1 MRGGYPTCPLVAMHV
16 SGGSEERAV
25 SEPIVV
31 PGSSEYRSADE
42 HPVVTIGNFDGVHRG
57 HRALVCAAVD
67 QAERL
72 GVPACVYT
80 FDPAPRDVLRP
91 GNPVPRIQTLSDKI
105 SLLGTLGVHHVVVEP
120 FTREFGRHG
129 GQWFA
134 EEVLTRRLGASA
146 VVVGW
151 DFRFG
156 AGREGTVDALR
167 DWMSVQVTQ
176 VSALE
181 SDDGVIS
188 SSRIRQALA
197 DGRVE
202 EAALLLARPHCTQ
215 GTVVHGNARGRT
227 LGVRTA
233 NLAEVTGLIPA
244 DGVYAVTADVAD
256 HSYKAVANIGSRPT
270 FPGAGRSVE
279 VHLLDVDADVYNA
292 SMTVHWHHR
301 LRDEQTFDTPAALV
315 AQIKDDIVAARALL
329 T

>member
-1 MRGGYPTCPLVAMHV
+1 M
-16 SGGSEERAV
+16 

-31 PGSSEYRSADE
+31 PGSSAYRSPNE

-57 HRALVCAAVD
+57 HRVLVAAAVKH
-67 QAERL
+67 ATAL

-91 GNPVPRIQTLSDKI
+91 GNPVPRIQTLADKI
-105 SLLGTLGVHHVVVEP
+105 RLLGTLGVDCVVVEP

-129 GQWFA
+129 GKWFA

-167 DWMSVQVTQ
+167 DWMTVPVTQ
-176 VSALE
+176 VNALE

-188 SSRIRQALA
+188 SSRIRGALA
-197 DGRVE
+197 GGRVE
-202 EAALLLARPHCTQ
+202 EATALLARPHCVQ
-215 GTVVHGNARGRT
+215 GTVVHGDARGRT
-227 LGVRTA
+227 IGIRTA
-233 NLAEVTGLIPA
+233 NLENLTGLVPA
-244 DGVYAVTADVAD
+244 DGVYAVMARVGQVE
-256 HSYKAVANIGSRPT
+256 YRAVANIGSRPS

-279 VHLLDVDADVYNA
+279 VHLLDIQTDVYDA
-292 SMTVHWHHR
+292 HMTVHWHHR
-301 LRDEQTFDTPAALV
+301 LRDERTFSSPADLV
-315 AQIKDDIVAARALL
+315 AQIGTDIAAARTLL
-329 T
+329 S